1 MESEDDY
8 SDYEDKTETQ
18 SYQLLSSEHD
28 LLRVSD
34 SLSRNERC
42 SQINSISKNSFLVL
56 EAENDCGEC
65 YIQSAV
71 DHQSEEEEFHVQD
84 IKQLE
89 NIQDHGRMQISMNGT
104 RSSLP
109 DKSSVSSPCTAVTT
123 AGGNSSSRFSRL
135 LFLIKQGKCSPDVN
149 DVNDRLLKR
158 GNYFDQISCI
168 QQNKS
173 NNLDCIR
180 KLSTC
185 NSQENLSTS
194 DFSGVDSSETSSS
207 NRDDAVKYLTSTE
220 HEHTFLMSCD
230 AEATNTTKHLRPPE
244 LYSDTLTGKAA
255 ESRYPSQK
263 IFSVHLSHESNALQ
277 QTFENYLSY
286 TRYSYRRQKPSN
298 NSEIIYNEKS
308 RSTSV
313 KEDSSFKRVKE
324 QLKIFHLRIKVNIL
338 AQPLPA
344 TSNEEK
350 EWYSRLEIH
359 INELRSAKSQVDLVE
374 KLSVFSSA
382 LKSDMYLGN
391 CFLIS
396 LMSYAQSVLD
406 LENNLAEICDII
418 MCLIPCINVVVTKK
432 INKKTIN
439 VIKNDNI
446 IQTLYKSMI
455 NVFKQE
461 TRYTEGS
468 IRELLRHKDDS
479 KIKVH
484 IARMTPQESKKLF
497 QETFADPGNPAD
509 MYLIYTWQ
517 ILNIYE
523 VREDNMQGT
532 SVLSLTQL
540 LEDSGKFINIVPTK
554 DLKSKEGKVPFKN
567 VTKMP
572 ALQSSDNLKKNSNSK
587 AMIDLSFEW
596 ADFHVG
602 QLYENGV
609 VFLIN
614 MTDWLDCLKEIS
626 SAIEKL
632 EVKKKVKFLP
642 SLGSTYSLPLQHGI
656 CILNGKED
664 LAYIRVKVVR
674 SAGPV
679 AWVYGIDTGS
689 IHMCEVGDLILLPA
703 AVINYPPCGRL
714 ALLPLVPA
722 PCATMVSPSLTLL
735 VVLAQCSDLAEDLC
749 NVNIWSIASL
759 MQVKE
764 LTQLT
769 LELLRAIV
777 ENIPKTDLLPD
788 VCSVI
793 TALCNLGLKTG
804 EQQAFQVV
812 KMLLG
817 GRKAMKKWSSLSRK
831 VSHIHHKRGL
841 HNWKPQ
847 RDTVQA
853 LSTPSDTDS
862 SPAIICL
869 AVMTSPDRNWDL
881 EVRGTIK
888 SKQLVPYQSHGGWC
902 QDKGQ
907 IITTYTGELHY
918 GSMFNVLNDD
928 THHII
933 LEKSVPNIR
942 MNTLLQIILGMLNT
956 GLGGKI
962 YIGLNQL
969 GIVEGVRT
977 SRNQRDCFML
987 GFTKLIT
994 SEIYP
999 MVLPCDSLIQF
1010 IPIIRSGNLT
1020 KATQSS
1026 PASSTHPSESDY
1038 YVIILT
1044 VRPQQ
1049 STLYRYRDDPEPI
1062 FVREGG
1068 VTNTLRGQQL
1078 DQRLL
1083 SSAKE
1088 VCELQQQVSQEKQSM
1103 LDMIL
1108 VKKSQHF

>member
-714 ALLPLVPA
+714 ALLPHY
-722 PCATMVSPSLTLL
+722 
-735 VVLAQCSDLAEDLC
+735 
-749 NVNIWSIASL
+749 
-759 MQVKE
+759 
-764 LTQLT
+764 
-769 LELLRAIV
+769 LLRATLR
-777 ENIPKTDLLPD
+777 KTQDLLCTRTAYSILISAIKT
-788 VCSVI
+788 CSKIRLSLAKEGVF
-793 TALCNLGLKTG
+793 TTLCNLGLKTG